1 MIVHFPL
8 LPILL
13 HITSPSLRKDVIRI
27 QVFNHYHNLL
37 LCLSLQ
43 HYRFIYPYVYLDNI
57 RILSLNA

>member
-1 MIVHFPL
+1 MIVYFPL

-13 HITSPSLRKDVIRI
+13 HITSPSLRKAIIRI
-27 QVFNHYHNLL
+27 QGFKQYHNLL

-43 HYRFIYPYVYLDNI
+43 HYRFIYPYIYLDNI